1 MVRALGYFFAHG
13 YFHTACVFHL
23 LRMFLHFMRSCMV
36 LIGLFFL
43 VIRCGGLYILGINL
57 KSAVELLNF
66 SLLWAVFSL
75 EYFFGHAKPF

>member
-1 MVRALGYFFAHG
+1 
-13 YFHTACVFHL
+13 
-23 LRMFLHFMRSCMV
+23 MV

-43 VIRCGGLYILGINL
+43 VIRCVGGLYILGINL